1 MEKNKSKKKADL
13 NKMFDIWGGE
23 GEGEEDGDGD
33 GDGDEEEDQ
42 ELPWGSISNK
52 MFDVWGW
59 EGESDNNDYVN
70 DYHDDGIL
78 RNDCRHGRGINICS
92 LQILMLMATG
102 SFLRRNLRTA

>member
-33 GDGDEEEDQ
+33 CDDDEEEDQ

-52 MFDVWGW
+52 MFDVWGG
-59 EGESDNNDYVN
+59 EGESDNNDY
-70 DYHDDGIL
+70 HDDGIPMPWKG
-78 RNDCRHGRGINICS
+78 D
-92 LQILMLMATG
+92 
-102 SFLRRNLRTA
+102 

>member
-23 GEGEEDGDGD
+23 GEGEKDSDGDDD
-33 GDGDEEEDQ
+33 GDCDDDEDE

-59 EGESDNNDYVN
+59 EGESDNNGYDG
-70 DYHDDGIL
+70 DGIP
-78 RNDCRHGRGINICS
+78 RNDCRPGSEINICS
-92 LQILMLMATG
+92 IQILMLMGTG